1 MGQFKTAETIKTVIG
16 WMRDNQLLIPAFQ
29 RDYVWKHTQVENLFD
44 SLMRGYP
51 ISSMLFW
58 RVTGKA
64 KTSYQFY
71 EFLRSYVEYHD
82 KYNNS
87 LPGCETKESFLAV
100 LDGQQRLTSLYIGLC
115 GTFAYHAK
123 YQSWDK
129 CEKSF
134 PPRKLYLNLSVI
146 RGDEEDGN
154 YDEEKKYQFSFL
166 TSQETNNF
174 QDIVVKENN
183 KWFLVGKILQLDT
196 ISSFVRQH
204 ALNEIEEKMLE
215 TLKEQICTKLNINY
229 YEEDTVAPDQA
240 VNIFIRINAGGTYLS
255 MSDILMS
262 ILRAGWKLDA
272 RVATQTLID
281 KIAGYDFYI
290 GNDYIIKVLLYLES
304 DNIKNLIQNFNNEFL
319 NRTEQK
325 WSKIEACVECL
336 FDLLRRFGL
345 NHSTLLSYN
354 ATLPILYYLYNYSEY
369 EHFGTH
375 KKYEKER
382 INIRKW
388 LFKTLLLKSFGT
400 TSDSVLNNAR
410 KPMKEAISLTEFPSS
425 NISRAIGQLSEIAPE
440 EIEEFMNVQKDDRRA
455 FLILTLLFPDYS
467 VVEVDKDHMHPM
479 ASYKDYVKLAGNDA
493 LEEWQ
498 YNSVSNLQ
506 LLTSSDNKSKGD
518 TSFEEWV
525 NSYSA
530 NCKYDLYAAAYIPR
544 GIDLSLAN
552 FNTFYIERRKLL
564 SEAIKT
570 ILVP

>member
-115 GTFAYHAK
+115 GTFAYHTK
-123 YQSWDK
+123 YKSWDK
-129 CEKSF
+129 SEQSF
-134 PPRKLYLNLSVI
+134 PPRKLYLNLSTI
-146 RGDEEDGN
+146 RGDDEDGN
-154 YDEEKKYQFSFL
+154 YDEEKKYHFSFL

-174 QDIVVKENN
+174 QNLVAKGNN
-183 KWFLVGKILQLDT
+183 KWFLVGKILQLDS
-196 ISSFVRQH
+196 ISSFVRQYE
-204 ALNEIEEKMLE
+204 LNEIEEKMLE
-215 TLKEQICTKLNINY
+215 TLKEQICTKQNINY

-262 ILRAGWKLDA
+262 ILRAGWKSDA

-281 KIAGYDFYI
+281 KIAGYEFYI
-290 GNDYIIKVLLYLES
+290 GNDYIIKALLYLES

-319 NRTEQK
+319 NRTERN
-325 WSKIEACVECL
+325 WNRIANCIECL

-345 NHSTLLSYN
+345 NHSMLISYN
-354 ATLPILYYLYNYSEY
+354 ATLPILFYLYHHLEY
-369 EHFGTH
+369 EKIGLH
-375 KKYEKER
+375 KKYEEER
-382 INIRKW
+382 TNIRTW
-388 LFKTLLLKSFGT
+388 LFRTLLLKSFGT

-410 KPMKEAISLTEFPSS
+410 KPMKEAKLLTEFPGSD
-425 NISRAIGQLSEIAPE
+425 ISKAIGQLSEIAPE
-440 EIEEFMNVQKDDRRA
+440 EIEELLDVQKDDRRA

-467 VVEVDKDHMHPM
+467 IIEVDKDHMYPM
-479 ASYKDYVKLAGNDA
+479 ALYEEYVKLLGSNA
-493 LEEWQ
+493 LEKSQ
-498 YNSVSNLQ
+498 YNSISNLQ
-506 LLTSSDNKSKGD
+506 LLTSSDNRSKGD
-518 TSFEEWV
+518 MPFEEWV
-525 NSYSA
+525 NDYSA
-530 NCKYDLYAAAYIPR
+530 NCKYDLYASAYIPR
-544 GIDLSLAN
+544 DIDLSLAN
-552 FNTFYIERRKLL
+552 FNNFYIERRKLL
-564 SEAIKT
+564 TNALKKV
-570 ILVP
+570 LVS